1 VGQDGE
7 DGEGDGS
14 GMTAAGPPGA
24 ERPADPGGPERP
36 EGLGGPGRP
45 GSPQGP
51 GRPAGLQS
59 ERAFRTEI
67 RQALRY
73 EKGLA
78 VKTAGTIVLV
88 AVMLL
93 VHFYLFR

>member
-1 VGQDGE
+1 MAGGRGQVGQDGE
-7 DGEGDGS
+7 DGKGGGS
-14 GMTAAGPPGA
+14 GMTVPPLRG
-24 ERPADPGGPERP
+24 PGG
-36 EGLGGPGRP
+36 
-45 GSPQGP
+45 Q
-51 GRPAGLQS
+51 QS

-67 RQALRY
+67 RRALRY

-78 VKTAGTIVLV
+78 IKTAVAIILV

>member
-1 VGQDGE
+1 
-7 DGEGDGS
+7 
-14 GMTAAGPPGA
+14 MTVPRA
-24 ERPADPGGPERP
+24 R
-36 EGLGGPGRP
+36 GPGT
-45 GSPQGP
+45 
-51 GRPAGLQS
+51 QS

-67 RQALRY
+67 RRALRY

-78 VKTAGTIVLV
+78 VKTAATIVLV

>member
-1 VGQDGE
+1 
-7 DGEGDGS
+7 
-14 GMTAAGPPGA
+14 MTVP
-24 ERPADPGGPERP
+24 RPR
-36 EGLGGPGRP
+36 RP
-45 GSPQGP
+45 GEP
-51 GRPAGLQS
+51 QS

-67 RQALRY
+67 RRALRY

-78 VKTAGTIVLV
+78 IKTAVSIVLV

>member
-1 VGQDGE
+1 
-7 DGEGDGS
+7 
-14 GMTAAGPPGA
+14 MTAPRPRGP
-24 ERPADPGGPERP
+24 
-36 EGLGGPGRP
+36 GGPGRP
-45 GSPQGP
+45 GGP
-51 GRPAGLQS
+51 QS

-67 RQALRY
+67 RRTLRY

-78 VKTAGTIVLV
+78 VKTAVTVVLV

>member
-1 VGQDGE
+1 
-7 DGEGDGS
+7 
-14 GMTAAGPPGA
+14 MTVPPPRG
-24 ERPADPGGPERP
+24 PGG
-36 EGLGGPGRP
+36 
-45 GSPQGP
+45 Q
-51 GRPAGLQS
+51 QS

-67 RQALRY
+67 RRALRY

-78 VKTAGTIVLV
+78 IKTAVAIILV